1 MGLLSMHITGKVDT
15 KENAEKI
22 SEKLREYFPLE
33 DFDIVA
39 NYREELNTD
48 VASE

>member
-15 KENAEKI
+15 KEEAIKIAEM
-22 SEKLREYFPLE
+22 LRTHFPSE
-33 DFDIVA
+33 DFDCVA

-48 VASE
+48 KK